1 MLRAGTLRDR
11 IHIQRKTGEK
21 DTWNTP
27 LPGAWQNITE
37 SRIAANVK
45 HQSGIAA
52 IRADADVSVVL
63 AHPAVR
69 ERVKQGLHAMHA
81 QCQASST
88 HADRAFRARRIV
100 EVYGERDQAPEARIR
115 EKDKRRAAWHRF
127 YTDEKWGNVKNYQIC
142 LDSGILGI
150 DRCAELLRML
160 Y

>member
-1 MLRAGTLRDR
+1 MGRGADYILRD
-11 IHIQRKTGEK
+11 K
-21 DTWNTP
+21 
-27 LPGAWQNITE
+27 
-37 SRIAANVK
+37 
-45 HQSGIAA
+45 
-52 IRADADVSVVL
+52 ADCLTVF
-63 AHPAVR
+63 
-69 ERVKQGLHAMHA
+69 
-81 QCQASST
+81 T